1 MGDALQITPS
11 ESVEVRSSDSEL
23 LEVEAT
29 WGPGGSPPPRHY
41 HPSQDERFEVLEG
54 TLRSR
59 VDGDERD
66 LRAGDELEI
75 PHGAVHQMWNPGSEP
90 ARAVWQTRPGG
101 RTERWFRAI
110 DRLHREGRVGG
121 DGMPGTLAFSV
132 LLTEYDDVF
141 RLGVPAEPLVRRA
154 LTGLAVF
161 GRARGYD
168 AGAS

>member
-66 LRAGDELEI
+66 LRAGDELDI
-75 PHGAVHQMWNPGSEP
+75 PHGAGHQMWNPGSEP
-90 ARAVWQTRPGG
+90 TRAVWQTRPGG